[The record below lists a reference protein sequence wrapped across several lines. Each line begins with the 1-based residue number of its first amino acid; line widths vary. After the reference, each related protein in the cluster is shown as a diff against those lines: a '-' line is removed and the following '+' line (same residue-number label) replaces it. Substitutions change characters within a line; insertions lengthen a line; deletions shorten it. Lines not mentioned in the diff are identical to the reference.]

1 MARLLGGGS
10 QRGAGILTRAHG
22 RWLLTALA
30 AVLAMLLA
38 APAAHAQE
46 PLPRLD
52 MVVPGSPG
60 GGFDKNAQALAR
72 VLRSERLVD
81 RIDVRYS
88 PGAGGL
94 IALAQF
100 VGEPA
105 PQVPTIFVG
114 GTTILGSAA
123 ENRSVVSLDDLAPI
137 AQLNRIAL
145 VIVARRD
152 GPVDSLGELLALM
165 RNEAAR
171 IEWVGGSPGSKD
183 EMLLIAL
190 VRKLGLP
197 RERFTFIANP
207 GGGGIVGERL
217 LDGHHLVA
225 ATSLEEFEAFKYR
238 DKFRIIAVSSDTR
251 IPGVDAPTLR
261 EGGVDL
267 SIDDWKGV
275 FASRKTSPA
284 ELARLRSIIAAA
296 LASKAWQSE
305 LARHSWVAPAPA
317 SAFPQT
323 IEEGKAEAEDLARY
337 TVRNGKPDSALR
349 ELLDGPWRYFLYALG
364 VALVLGLVA
373 LFEERKA
380 RRRKAE
386 VQAKERELETI
397 RDRTAEQASGE
408 RTEISRQLQEWGLS
422 AAEIDIAWMILK
434 GLQFKEIASARGTSE
449 RTVRQQAQT
458 IYAKSSMANRT
469 EFAAHFL
476 ESYRF

>member
-1 MARLLGGGS
+1 MAAAAL
-10 QRGAGILTRAHG
+10 A
-22 RWLLTALA
+22 LLTAA
-30 AVLAMLLA
+30 TGVLAR
-38 APAAHAQE
+38 E
-46 PLPRLD
+46 PLPQLAI
-52 MVVPGSPG
+52 VVPGSPG

-72 VLRSERLVD
+72 VLKSEHLV
-81 RIDVRYS
+81 RQIDIRYS

-105 PQVPTIFVG
+105 PTVPTIFIG

-123 ENRSVVSLDDLAPI
+123 ENRSVVSLDDLAPL

-145 VIVARRD
+145 VIVVRRD
-152 GPVDSLGELLALM
+152 GPVDSLGELVTLM
-165 RNEAAR
+165 RHKTAR

-190 VRKLGLP
+190 ARQLGLP

-207 GGGGIVGERL
+207 GGGAVVGERL

-225 ATSLEEFEAFKYR
+225 ATSLEEFEAFKNR
-238 DKFRIIAVSSDTR
+238 NRFRIIARSSGPP
-251 IPGVDAPTLR
+251 IAGIDAPTLR
-261 EGGVDL
+261 EGGIDIA
-267 SIDDWKGV
+267 IDDWKGV
-275 FASRKTSPA
+275 FASRKAAPA
-284 ELARLRSIIAAA
+284 DLARLRDVIAAA
-296 LASKAWQSE
+296 LASKAWQRE
-305 LARHSWVAPAPA
+305 LARHSWVAPAPPEQ
-317 SAFPQT
+317 FPRI
-323 IEEGKAEAEDLARY
+323 IEDGKAEAESLARY
-337 TVRNGKPDSALR
+337 TVANGKPDSALR

-364 VALVLGLVA
+364 AALLLGLFA

-380 RRRKAE
+380 RLSRAE
-386 VQAKERELETI
+386 TVAKERELETI

-408 RTEISRQLQEWGLS
+408 RTEISRQLDDWGLS
-422 AAEIDIAWMILK
+422 AAEKDIAWMILK
-434 GLQFKEIASARGTSE
+434 GLQFKEIATARGTSE

-458 IYAKSSMANRT
+458 IYTKSGMANRT